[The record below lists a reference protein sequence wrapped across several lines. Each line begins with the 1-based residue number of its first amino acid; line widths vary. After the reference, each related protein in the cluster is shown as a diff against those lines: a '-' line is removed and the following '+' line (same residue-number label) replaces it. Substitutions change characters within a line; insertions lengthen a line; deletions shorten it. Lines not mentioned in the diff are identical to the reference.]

1 MCHSG
6 EKKPV
11 SLPRESNSIRGLSVV
26 VLAAEP
32 DIVMARQRARALA
45 QILGLA
51 QQDQVRLATAVSE
64 IARNAYQYA
73 AGGRVEFDI
82 EQGSPSFLWV
92 TVTDSGPGIRDTET
106 VLSESYSSPTGMGI
120 GMSGSRR
127 LVDAFDVRSTQGAGT
142 VVRMAKVI
150 PASTRTLEEADIAR
164 IRSSLATLASAG
176 PAEELQRQNREIF
189 EALEMLQ
196 QRESELRRRQI
207 DIERLNTELEETNRG
222 VVALY
227 GELEER
233 AAELKRAAEMKS
245 RILSHVSHEFRT
257 PANSV
262 LALTQVLL
270 RRTDGELTAEQEKQ
284 VGYIRQAAQELSE
297 MVNDLLDLAKVEAG
311 KTDLRLDLIS
321 VRQLFGA
328 IRALMRPLATND
340 AVNLVFEEPA
350 DDLILNTDESK
361 VNQILRNLVSNAL
374 KFTEHGEI
382 RVSAAL
388 SSDQQNVEFRV
399 SDTGIGIAP
408 EDQDVIFQEFGQ
420 VFHRL
425 QSRAKGTGLGL
436 SLSRKLATLLGG
448 SLRVESILGAGSTF
462 ILSLPAEQAGYAK
475 NAAESNNIVLV
486 IDDQESSRY
495 LVHRLFR
502 NSRFRVVEASGGV
515 EGSERIRFERPALVI
530 LDLMMPDKTG
540 FEVLEELRSDPFTA
554 RIPVVI
560 HTSKSLGE
568 QDREQ
573 FLSQQVILLPKSSEG
588 RKDAMEAIRRVL
600 NDNTLFRDEPEF
612 HEPKEQAE

>member
-1 MCHSG
+1 M
-6 EKKPV
+6 
-11 SLPRESNSIRGLSVV
+11 SLRRESNILRGLSVV
-26 VLAAEP
+26 TIAAEP
-32 DIVMARQRARALA
+32 DIVVARQRARALA
-45 QILGLA
+45 QTLGLTH
-51 QQDQVRLATAVSE
+51 QDQVRLATAVSE

-106 VLSESYSSPTGMGI
+106 VLSEDYSSPTGMGI

-127 LVDAFDVRSTQGAGT
+127 LVDAFEVRSTRGTGT

-150 PASTRTLEEADIAR
+150 PASTPTLGEADAAR
-164 IRSSLATLASAG
+164 LRAGLARLAPAG
-176 PAEELQRQNREIF
+176 PGEELQRQNREIF
-189 EALEMLQ
+189 EALELIQ

-207 DIERLNTELEETNRG
+207 DIERLNTEMEETNRG

-233 AAELKRAAEMKS
+233 AVELKRAAEMKS

-257 PANSV
+257 PVNSV

-270 RRTDGELTAEQEKQ
+270 RKTDGELSTEQEKQ

-311 KTDLRLDLIS
+311 KTDLRSDLIS
-321 VRQLFGA
+321 IRQLFGP

-382 RVSAAL
+382 RVSADL
-388 SSDQQNVEFRV
+388 SGDRQNVEFRV

-425 QSRAKGTGLGL
+425 QSKAKGTGLGL
-436 SLSRKLATLLGG
+436 SLSRKLAALLGG
-448 SLRVESILGAGSTF
+448 SLRVESVLGAGSTF
-462 ILSLPAEQAGYAK
+462 ILSLPAEQAGDRR
-475 NAAESNNIVLV
+475 NATESHDTVLV

-495 LVHRLFR
+495 LVRRLFH
-502 NSRFRVVEASGGV
+502 NSRFRVVEASGGI

-530 LDLMMPDKTG
+530 LDLVMPDKTG
-540 FEVLEELRSDPFTA
+540 FEVLDELRADPATA

-568 QDREQ
+568 QDQER
-573 FLSQQVILLPKSSEG
+573 FLNQRAIFLPKSSEG
-588 RKDAMEAIRRVL
+588 RRGAMEAIRRVL
-600 NDNTLFRDEPEF
+600 NDDTLFREEPEF
-612 HEPKEQAE
+612 HESKEQAE